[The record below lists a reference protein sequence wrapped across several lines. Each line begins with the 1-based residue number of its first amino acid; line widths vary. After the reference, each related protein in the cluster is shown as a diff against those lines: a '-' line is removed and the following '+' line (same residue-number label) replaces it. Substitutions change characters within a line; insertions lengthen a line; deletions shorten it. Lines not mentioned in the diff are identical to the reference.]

1 MAASFQVNYMKAM
14 KGNKLTFCFHSNIVD
29 TCRWKMEMSCLIEML
44 RLVCKYIDS
53 LKKLPKNDER
63 FIVLKEVRFYMHFI
77 KVDVLPSGNT
87 VYKLLKFN
95 LKNESNLLSMLSAKV
110 GFIASTELKKLETRA
125 YQNMSVL
132 K

>member
-29 TCRWKMEMSCLIEML
+29 TCGWKMEMSCLIEML
-44 RLVCKYIDS
+44 HLVCKYIDS